1 MACGVVN
8 DAGKRDAQ
16 AQLDGLLEEVN
27 KRKTCL
33 EELERQAVAAAL
45 VEERTRYCLLV
56 GCLKPVA
63 VSRSVSR
70 SLLQYS
76 QSLL

>member
-1 MACGVVN
+1 MAAGVYNAAVV

-27 KRKTCL
+27 KRKSCL
-33 EELERQAVAAAL
+33 EDLERRAVAAAL
-45 VEERTRYCLLV
+45 VEERMRFCVLV

-63 VSRSVSR
+63 VSIISCVRSRFS
-70 SLLQYS
+70 
-76 QSLL
+76 